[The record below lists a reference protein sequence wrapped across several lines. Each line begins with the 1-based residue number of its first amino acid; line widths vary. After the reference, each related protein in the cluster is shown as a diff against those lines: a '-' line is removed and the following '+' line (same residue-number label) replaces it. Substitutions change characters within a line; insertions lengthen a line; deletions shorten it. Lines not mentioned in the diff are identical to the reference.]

1 MSLLLLLQD
10 SANIL
15 AVGRLGYYLP
25 WQVASAMMWCVASG
39 LLSTLSLHTSTGRW
53 IGYQI
58 LMGFARGLGMQIPLI
73 AIQNAI
79 APTMVPVSM
88 ALVAFS
94 QTFGGSVFLTI
105 GETILS
111 NSLVTNLATY
121 APDVD
126 AAAIVAA
133 GASGVKQ
140 VVGHNPRQLDETLT
154 AYSKSIDD
162 VFYFVVGASGLM
174 FCVSWFMGWK
184 DIRKKEKKKVP
195 VEDLEK
201 DSAAEK
207 NTVVADDKAAV

>member
-1 MSLLLLLQD
+1 MIGS
-10 SANIL
+10 SMIWAI
-15 AVGRLGYYLP
+15 
-25 WQVASAMMWCVASG
+25 ASG
-39 LLSTLSLHTSTGRW
+39 LISTFSLHTSTGRW

-58 LMGFARGLGMQIPLI
+58 LMGLGRGLGMQIALI

-79 APTMVPVSM
+79 PPTMVPVSM

-105 GETILS
+105 SETILT
-111 NSLVTNLATY
+111 NSLTTNLAKY

-140 VVGHNPRQLDETLT
+140 VVGNDSTKLDEVLT
-154 AYSKSIDD
+154 AYAKSISNI
-162 VFYFVVGASGLM
+162 FYFVVGASSLM
-174 FCVSWFMGWK
+174 FCVSWLMGWK

-201 DSAAEK
+201 SAVAEEK
-207 NTVVADDKAAV
+207 NTA